1 MKLSR
6 DNLPGQA
13 GWEGGRVVTWRFKG
27 TYFENCPCDTQNVLS
42 KIWAFL
48 LVSRAEFMVMG
59 IPVIAIPAL
68 LAASRANDLMGDGA
82 VRLGL
87 ITAVW
92 YLAYCISSQVN
103 CLADYELDK
112 TYKSRLPRSIDIL
125 KGPRTIWLMITV
137 ETAVASAIVVYLAI
151 SESGVGLVVLW
162 VVGLFLVAAYSL
174 EPLRFKRRGFLN
186 LVTLS
191 LILYFL
197 PTLYIYYALAPHIEI
212 LPLLALLGFST
223 QMIGLLLV
231 NQIEDYHEDKEM
243 NVLTSSVRWG
253 LKKASLVAL
262 LFTAVMSVVLL
273 VVLSILARAP
283 YVFVSVAV
291 MLVAYAATL
300 RYHYKLFEAAA
311 SWEDTHAQAAA
322 QRVRQLAAQ
331 CPLWFFVAGMPLVL
345 VAGLNL
351 I

>member
-1 MKLSR
+1 MQEILRKVQ
-6 DNLPGQA
+6 D
-13 GWEGGRVVTWRFKG
+13 
-27 TYFENCPCDTQNVLS
+27 VLT

-48 LVSRAEFMVMG
+48 VVSRIEFMVMG
-59 IPVIAIPAL
+59 IPVIALSAL
-68 LAASRANDLMGDGA
+68 LAASRPDDLMGDNA

-87 ITAVW
+87 LAAVW
-92 YLAYCISSQVN
+92 YLAYWICSQVN
-103 CLADYELDK
+103 CISDYELDK
-112 TYKSRLPRSIDIL
+112 RYKSRLPQAIDAL
-125 KGPRTIWLMITV
+125 KGPRTVWAMIAV
-137 ETAVASAIVVYLAI
+137 EIVFASAIVFYLAM
-151 SESGVGLVVLW
+151 SESRFGLVVLW
-162 VVGLFLVAAYSL
+162 VVGLFLVGAYSL

-197 PTLYIYYALAPHIEI
+197 PALYIYYAMAPQMKI

-231 NQIEDYHEDKEM
+231 NQIEDYHEDREM
-243 NVLTSSVRWG
+243 NVLTSTVRWG
-253 LKKASLVAL
+253 LKKASMVSL
-262 LFTAVMSVVLL
+262 LFTSVMSVVLL
-273 VVLSILARAP
+273 VVFSMLARTP
-283 YVFVSVAV
+283 YAFVGVAV

-300 RYHYKLFEAAA
+300 RYHFKLFEAAA

>member
-1 MKLSR
+1 MMQDRLRKVQDVLTYIRAFLVLSR
-6 DNLPGQA
+6 
-13 GWEGGRVVTWRFKG
+13 V
-27 TYFENCPCDTQNVLS
+27 
-42 KIWAFL
+42 
-48 LVSRAEFMVMG
+48 EFMVMG
-59 IPVIAIPAL
+59 IPVIALSAL
-68 LAASRANDLMGDGA
+68 LAVSRPNDLMGDGA

-87 ITAVW
+87 LAALW
-92 YLAYCISSQVN
+92 YLAYWICSQVN
-103 CLADYELDK
+103 CIADYELDK
-112 TYKSRLPRSIDIL
+112 RYKSRLPQAINVL
-125 KGPRTIWLMITV
+125 KGPRTIWTIIAV
-137 ETAVASAIVVYLAI
+137 EIVVASAIVAYLATT
-151 SESGVGLVVLW
+151 ESRLGLVVLW
-162 VVGLFLVAAYSL
+162 VVGLFLVGAYSL

-197 PTLYIYYALAPHIEI
+197 PALYIYYAMAPQMKI

-243 NVLTSSVRWG
+243 DVLTSTVRWG
-253 LKKASLVAL
+253 LMKASMVSL

-273 VVLSILARAP
+273 IVFGMLARNP
-283 YVFVSVAV
+283 YAFAGIAL

-300 RYHYKLFEAAA
+300 RYHLNLFRAAT
-311 SWEDTHAQAAA
+311 SWEVTHEQAAA

-331 CPLWFFVAGMPLVL
+331 VPLWFFVTGMPLV

>member
-1 MKLSR
+1 MALTHNGS
-6 DNLPGQA
+6 
-13 GWEGGRVVTWRFKG
+13 
-27 TYFENCPCDTQNVLS
+27 S
-42 KIWAFL
+42 KVWAFL
-48 LVSRAEFMVMG
+48 LVSRVEFMVMG
-59 IPVIAIPAL
+59 IPVIAISAL
-68 LAASRANDLMGDGA
+68 LAASRPYDLMGDNA
-82 VRLGL
+82 VRLVL
-87 ITAVW
+87 LTTVW
-92 YLAYCISSQVN
+92 YLAYWISSQVN
-103 CLADYELDK
+103 CIADYELDK

-125 KGPRTIWLMITV
+125 NGPRTIWVIIAV
-137 ETAVASAIVVYLAI
+137 ESVVASATVVYLAI
-151 SESGVGLVVLW
+151 TESRIGLVVLW
-162 VVGLFLVAAYSL
+162 VVGLFLIGAYSL

-197 PTLYIYYALAPHIEI
+197 PALYIYYAMAPQMKI

-243 NVLTSSVRWG
+243 NVLTSTVRWG

-262 LFTAVMSVVLL
+262 LFTVVMSVVLL
-273 VVLSILARAP
+273 VVFSRLARTP
-283 YVFVSVAV
+283 YAFIGVAG

-300 RYHYKLFEAAA
+300 HYHFKLFQAAT
-311 SWEDTHAQAAA
+311 SWEVTHDKAAA

-331 CPLWFFVAGMPLVL
+331 VPLWFFVSGLPLVL

>member
-1 MKLSR
+1 MQEILSKVR
-6 DNLPGQA
+6 NVL
-13 GWEGGRVVTWRFKG
+13 
-27 TYFENCPCDTQNVLS
+27 TQNVLS

-48 LVSRAEFMVMG
+48 VVSRVEFMVMG
-59 IPVIAIPAL
+59 LPVIAISAL
-68 LAASRANDLMGDGA
+68 LAASRPNDLMGDGV

-87 ITAVW
+87 LTALW
-92 YLAYCISSQVN
+92 HLAYWISSQVN
-103 CLADYELDK
+103 CIADYELDK
-112 TYKSRLPRSIDIL
+112 NYKSRLPRSIDIL
-125 KGPRTIWLMITV
+125 NGPRTIWWMITV
-137 ETAVASAIVVYLAI
+137 EVVAASAIVVYLAI
-151 SESGVGLVVLW
+151 TESRVGLVVLW
-162 VVGLFLVAAYSL
+162 VVGLFLIGAYSL

-197 PTLYIYYALAPHIEI
+197 PTLYIYYAMAPHIRI

-253 LKKASLVAL
+253 LKKASLVSL
-262 LFTAVMSVVLL
+262 SFTTVMSVVLL
-273 VVLSILARAP
+273 VVFSILARTP
-283 YVFVSVAV
+283 YAFVGVAL

-300 RYHYKLFEAAA
+300 RYHFKLFEAAT
-311 SWEDTHAQAAA
+311 SWEVTHAQAAA
-322 QRVRQLAAQ
+322 QRVRRLAAQ
-331 CPLWFFVAGMPLVL
+331 VPLWFFVAGLPLVL

-351 I
+351 T

>member
-1 MKLSR
+1 MQEILSKVR
-6 DNLPGQA
+6 NVL
-13 GWEGGRVVTWRFKG
+13 
-27 TYFENCPCDTQNVLS
+27 TQNVLS

-48 LVSRAEFMVMG
+48 VVSRVEFMVMG
-59 IPVIAIPAL
+59 LPVIAISAL
-68 LAASRANDLMGDGA
+68 LAASRPNDLMGDGV

-87 ITAVW
+87 LTALW
-92 YLAYCISSQVN
+92 YLAYWISSQVN
-103 CLADYELDK
+103 CIADYELDK
-112 TYKSRLPRSIDIL
+112 NYKSRLPRSIDIL
-125 KGPRTIWLMITV
+125 NGPRTIWWMITV
-137 ETAVASAIVVYLAI
+137 EVVAASAIVVYLAI
-151 SESGVGLVVLW
+151 TESRVGLVVLW
-162 VVGLFLVAAYSL
+162 VVGLFLIGAYSL

-197 PTLYIYYALAPHIEI
+197 PTLYIYYAMAPHIRI

-253 LKKASLVAL
+253 LKKASLVSL
-262 LFTAVMSVVLL
+262 SFTTVMSVVLL
-273 VVLSILARAP
+273 VVFSILARTP
-283 YVFVSVAV
+283 YAFVGVAL

-300 RYHYKLFEAAA
+300 RYHFKLFEAAT
-311 SWEDTHAQAAA
+311 SWEVTHAQAAA
-322 QRVRQLAAQ
+322 QRVRRLAAQ
-331 CPLWFFVAGMPLVL
+331 VPLWFFVAGLPLVL

-351 I
+351 T

>member
-1 MKLSR
+1 MQEILSK
-6 DNLPGQA
+6 
-13 GWEGGRVVTWRFKG
+13 VHHVF
-27 TYFENCPCDTQNVLS
+27 TQNVLS

-48 LVSRAEFMVMG
+48 VVSRVEFMVMG
-59 IPVIAIPAL
+59 IPVIAISAL
-68 LAASRANDLMGDGA
+68 LAASRLDDLMGDGA

-87 ITAVW
+87 LAAVW
-92 YLAYCISSQVN
+92 YLAYWISSQVN
-103 CLADYELDK
+103 CIADYELDK
-112 TYKSRLPRSIDIL
+112 HYKSRLPRSIDIL
-125 KGPRTIWLMITV
+125 KGPRTIWWMIVV
-137 ETAVASAIVVYLAI
+137 ETLVASAIVVYLAI
-151 SESGVGLVVLW
+151 TESRVGLVVLW
-162 VVGLFLVAAYSL
+162 VVGLLLIGAYSL

-186 LVTLS
+186 IVTLS

-197 PTLYIYYALAPHIEI
+197 PALYIYYAMAPQMKI
-212 LPLLALLGFST
+212 LPLLALLAFST

-231 NQIEDYHEDKEM
+231 NQIEDYHEDKQM
-243 NVLTSSVRWG
+243 NVLTSTVRWG

-273 VVLSILARAP
+273 VVFSILARTP
-283 YVFVSVAV
+283 YALAGVAA

-300 RYHYKLFEAAA
+300 RYHFTLFEAAS
-311 SWEDTHAQAAA
+311 SWEATHAQAAA

-331 CPLWFFVAGMPLVL
+331 VPSWFFVAGIPLVV